1 MRRFPHPGPLTFL
14 ALLACAP
21 ACASRPSGGDA
32 DVDVTRGSSA
42 TTPSSTSSALTASI
56 TEVTSFGSNPGALKM
71 FVHVPPS
78 LAAGAPMVLVLHGC
92 AQGAADMA
100 TTGWSELADQAG
112 FLAVYPEQ
120 EIANNPARCFNWA
133 GEYGD
138 PSDLQRGKG
147 ENLSIKQM
155 VDQAVTDHGSD
166 PKRVFVVGFS
176 AGGGTAAI
184 MAATY
189 PDVFAGAA
197 TLAGLPYDCTTTYA
211 EVSGCMK
218 PGKTK
223 TAADWAALVKAADP
237 GFAGP
242 WPRVSIWQGSADATV
257 APANRTELVKQWTG
271 VHGIDGASP
280 VTDTVDGQ
288 SHAVYKDASG
298 TVLVETYEVAGMDHG
313 VPVAPMAGCGATAT
327 YAFDKGIC
335 GATHIASFFGISGGA
350 TGSGGDGGMS
360 SEGGGGEG
368 GADAGPKPGA
378 GGALSSSSSSGGVA
392 GDGGTASNAAAPG
405 DGSGGASA
413 TCAVAGPIGSTS
425 SGSSGG
431 LLVAGALLALAF
443 ALARAR
449 SLRAKAG
456 MVVGC
461 ALATSALGFGSSGCL
476 TSSGV
481 HTADGGAAPDAA
493 GGDNKDGI
501 TYRSLDGHPGCS
513 TVGLETR
520 KSSAYVPATIPGYKC
535 AAKAYPLV
543 AEDLKKPIVL
553 LMHGNSSTPA
563 DWEKFPADQ
572 ADALPMLADRLS
584 AQHFRVL
591 AVDMRY
597 DLSDDPKGDNKTE
610 NAGQNFDHGWAVPIL
625 EHFIDSVMSAF
636 PDRDL
641 SLVAFSVGP
650 TITRDALRRL
660 HRDGKKPYERFK
672 DLVFAAGAH
681 HGVSSFRTLCG
692 TNPTMR
698 GKIACELGDRT
709 SFQPTAFLTP
719 NNGAGGAWETPCSDG
734 DSAYGQKA
742 VCNGHKVTYTT
753 VVMQDVS
760 QGTYQDEFVS
770 EGSAKLAG
778 ATNLTV
784 GLTDN
789 DLSNYF
795 YNGLFKNHMGSIR
808 SDAALKIIVKALGG
822 DQ

>member
-1 MRRFPHPGPLTFL
+1 MRRNSNLRSLTFL

-21 ACASRPSGGDA
+21 ACASRPSDA
-32 DVDVTRGSSA
+32 DVD
-42 TTPSSTSSALTASI
+42 TPRTSTTSSALTASI

-71 FVHVPPS
+71 FVHVPPT
-78 LAAGAPMVLVLHGC
+78 LAANAPLVLVLHGC

-100 TTGWSELADQAG
+100 TTGWNELADKEG
-112 FLAVYPEQ
+112 FLVVYPEQ

-155 VDQAVTDHGSD
+155 VDQAITDHGSD

-197 TLAGLPYDCTTTYA
+197 TMSGLPYDCTTTYS
-211 EVSGCMK
+211 EVSTCMK

-223 TAADWAALVKAADP
+223 SAADWAALVKAADP
-237 GFAGP
+237 SFAGP
-242 WPRVSIWQGSADATV
+242 WPRMSIWQGSADTTV
-257 APANRTELVKQWTG
+257 APANRMELVKQWTG
-271 VHGIDGASP
+271 VHGIDAVAP

-288 SHAVYKDASG
+288 SHAVYKDATG
-298 TVLVETYEVAGMDHG
+298 NVLVETYEVAGMDHG
-313 VPVAPMAGCGATAT
+313 VAVAPSAGCGAAAT

-335 GATHIASFFGISGGA
+335 AATHIASFFGITSG
-350 TGSGGDGGMS
+350 TITTNGDGGTS
-360 SEGGGGEG
+360 VGEG
-368 GADAGPKPGA
+368 GTSTDAGAGADAAADAAAKPGSS
-378 GGALSSSSSSGGVA
+378 GGPSSSSSTGGVA
-392 GDGGTASNAAAPG
+392 DGGAPSSAAAGDGA
-405 DGSGGASA
+405 GS
-413 TCAVAGPIGSTS
+413 TCTVSGPIGASTSTTTSSTS
-425 SGSSGG
+425 SSASFVLGAS
-431 LLVAGALLALAF
+431 LLVLLGALVRSRRT
-443 ALARAR
+443 ARAK
-449 SLRAKAG
+449 SGA
-456 MVVGC
+456 VFGC
-461 ALATSALGFGSSGCL
+461 ALAASTVGFGSGCL
-476 TSSGV
+476 TSAPIGPKSY
-481 HTADGGAAPDAA
+481 AGAADAN
-493 GGDNKDGI
+493 GVK
-501 TYRSLDGHPGCS
+501 YRSLDTHPGCS
-513 TVGLETR
+513 TAGLDTR
-520 KSSAYVPATIPGYKC
+520 KASAYTPAVIPGYKC
-535 AAKAYPLV
+535 AAKAYPLDN
-543 AEDLKKPIVL
+543 EDTKKPIVL

-563 DWEKFPADQ
+563 DWEKFPADKP
-572 ADALPMLADRLS
+572 DALPMLADRLV

-591 AVDMRY
+591 AVDVRY
-597 DLSDDPKGDNKTE
+597 DLTDDPKGNNKTE

-625 EHFIDSVMSAF
+625 EHFIESVMNAF

-650 TITRDALRRL
+650 TIARDALRRL
-660 HRDGKKPYERFK
+660 HHDGKRPYERFK
-672 DLVFAAGAH
+672 DVVFAAGAH

-698 GKIACELGDRT
+698 GVIACELGDRV
-709 SFQPTAFLTP
+709 SFTPTPFLAP
-719 NNGAGGAWETPCSDG
+719 MNGPDGAWETPCSDG
-734 DSAYGQKA
+734 DSAFGQKGA
-742 VCNGHKVTYTT
+742 CNSHKVSYTT

-770 EGSAKLAG
+770 EGSAKLNG
-778 ATNLTV
+778 ATNLTI

-808 SDAALKIIVKALGG
+808 SEAALKIIVKALGG

>member
-1 MRRFPHPGPLTFL
+1 M
-14 ALLACAP
+14 
-21 ACASRPSGGDA
+21 SRTS
-32 DVDVTRGSSA
+32 
-42 TTPSSTSSALTASI
+42 TTTSALTASI
-56 TEVTSFGSNPGALKM
+56 TEVTSFGTNPGALKM

-78 LAAGAPMVLVLHGC
+78 LPAGAPMVLVLHGC
-92 AQGAADMA
+92 TQGAADMA

-112 FLAVYPEQ
+112 FLVVYPEQ

-155 VDQAVTDHGSD
+155 VDQAVVDHGSD

-197 TLAGLPYDCTTTYA
+197 TMAGLPYDCTTTYS

-237 GFAGP
+237 SFAGS
-242 WPRVSIWQGSADATV
+242 WPRMSIWQGSADSTV
-257 APANRTELVKQWTG
+257 APANRMELVKQWTG
-271 VHGIDGASP
+271 VHGVDAVAP
-280 VTDTVDGQ
+280 VADTVDGQ
-288 SHAVYKDASG
+288 SHAVYKDATG
-298 TVLVETYEVAGMDHG
+298 AVLVETYEVAGMDHG
-313 VPVAPMAGCGATAT
+313 VPVAPTAGCGATAT

-335 GATHIASFFGISGGA
+335 AATHIASFFGITSGS
-350 TGSGGDGGMS
+350 TGMDGGDA
-360 SEGGGGEG
+360 
-368 GADAGPKPGA
+368 GADASTDASADAGKKPGA
-378 GGALSSSSSSGGVA
+378 SGPISSSSSSGSVG
-392 GDGGTASNAAAPG
+392 GDGGSTSNGAAPG
-405 DGSGGASA
+405 DGANNASA
-413 TCAVAGPIGSTS
+413 TCTVAGPVGSSTS
-425 SGSSGG
+425 DSSAPF
-431 LLVAGALLALAF
+431 LLAGVLLALLALA
-443 ALARAR
+443 ARAR
-449 SLRAKAG
+449 SLRATG
-456 MVVGC
+456 GIVIGC
-461 ALATSALGFGSSGCL
+461 ALAATTVSFGSGCL

-481 HTADGGAAPDAA
+481 HAADGGAAPDAA

-501 TYRSLDGHPGCS
+501 TYRALDGHPGCS

-520 KSSAYVPATIPGYKC
+520 KASAYVPATIPGYKC

-543 AEDLKKPIVL
+543 AEDIKKPIVL

-597 DLSDDPKGDNKTE
+597 DLTDDPKGDNKTE

-650 TITRDALRRL
+650 TIARDALRRL

-709 SFQPTAFLTP
+709 SFMPTDFLKP
-719 NNGAGGAWETPCSDG
+719 NNGPDGAWETPCSDG
-734 DSAYGQKA
+734 DSAFGQKG

-770 EGSAKLAG
+770 EGSAKLNG

>member
-1 MRRFPHPGPLTFL
+1 MRRIHHLQSL
-14 ALLACAP
+14 AFITLVACAS
-21 ACASRPSGGDA
+21 ACASRAPDA
-32 DVDVTRGSSA
+32 DREADVPRVA
-42 TTPSSTSSALTASI
+42 TSSSALTASI
-56 TEVTSFGSNPGALKM
+56 TEVTSFGTNPGALKM
-71 FVHVPPS
+71 FVHVPPA
-78 LAAGAPMVLVLHGC
+78 LPAAAPLVLVLHGC

-112 FLAVYPEQ
+112 FLVVYPEQ
-120 EIANNPARCFNWA
+120 QIANNPARCFNWA
-133 GEYGD
+133 GEFGD
-138 PSDLQRGKG
+138 PSNLQRGKG

-155 VDQAVTDHGSD
+155 VDQAITDHGSD
-166 PKRVFVVGFS
+166 SKRVFVVGFS

-189 PDVFAGAA
+189 PEVFAGAA
-197 TLAGLPYDCTTTYA
+197 TMAGLPFNCTTTYS
-211 EVSGCMK
+211 EVNTCMK

-242 WPRVSIWQGSADATV
+242 WPRMSIWQGSADTTV
-257 APANRTELVKQWTG
+257 APANRMELVKQWTG
-271 VHGIDGASP
+271 VHGIDAVAP
-280 VTDTVDGQ
+280 VADTVDGQ
-288 SHAVYKDASG
+288 SHAVYKDSTG
-298 TVLVETYEVAGMDHG
+298 TVLVETYEVAGMQHG
-313 VPVAPMAGCGATAT
+313 VPVAPTAGCGAAAT

-335 GATHIASFFGISGGA
+335 AATHIASFFGITSAGGST
-350 TGSGGDGGMS
+350 TGDAGAGDGGDA
-360 SEGGGGEG
+360 GGEG
-368 GADAGPKPGA
+368 GTKPA
-378 GGALSSSSSSGGVA
+378 SSGGVSSSSSSGSIADGGGSSGAPSSVGPGAGGGGAGATCTVA
-392 GDGGTASNAAAPG
+392 GGVG
-405 DGSGGASA
+405 
-413 TCAVAGPIGSTS
+413 TS
-425 SGSSGG
+425 SGSSALLIVSALVIAG
-431 LLVAGALLALAF
+431 LL
-443 ALARAR
+443 ARKR
-449 SLRAKAG
+449 SLRAKTSA
-456 MVVGC
+456 VVGC
-461 ALATSALGFGSSGCL
+461 ALAASTLGFGSGCL

-481 HTADGGAAPDAA
+481 VPSSDAGAPDAA

-513 TVGLETR
+513 TVGLDTR
-520 KSSAYVPATIPGYKC
+520 KASAYVPATIPGYKC

-543 AEDLKKPIVL
+543 AEDTKKPIVL

-563 DWEKFPADQ
+563 DWEKFPADKP
-572 ADALPMLADRLS
+572 DALPMLADRLS

-591 AVDMRY
+591 AVDVRY
-597 DLSDDPKGDNKTE
+597 DLTDDPKGNNKTE

-625 EHFIDSVMSAF
+625 QHFIESVMAAF

-650 TITRDALRRL
+650 TIARDALRRI
-660 HRDGKKPYERFK
+660 HREGKKPFERFK
-672 DLVFAAGAH
+672 DLVFAAGSH

-709 SFQPTAFLTP
+709 SFQPTDFLKP
-719 NNGAGGAWETPCSDG
+719 NNGPDGAWETPCSDG
-734 DSAYGQKA
+734 DSAYGQKG

-770 EGSAKLAG
+770 EGSSKLNG

>member
-1 MRRFPHPGPLTFL
+1 MRRFPHLGSLTFL

-21 ACASRPSGGDA
+21 ACASRPS
-32 DVDVTRGSSA
+32 DVDVDVAQTS
-42 TTPSSTSSALTASI
+42 TTTSALTASI

-78 LAAGAPMVLVLHGC
+78 LPAGAPMVLVLHGC
-92 AQGAADMA
+92 TQTAADIA

-112 FLAVYPEQ
+112 FLVVYPEQ
-120 EIANNPARCFNWA
+120 ELPNNPARCFNWA

-155 VDQAVTDHGSD
+155 VDQAITDHGSD

-197 TLAGLPYDCTTTYA
+197 TMAGLPYDCTTTYA
-211 EVSGCMK
+211 EVNGCMK

-242 WPRVSIWQGSADATV
+242 WPRMSIWQGSADTTV
-257 APANRTELVKQWTG
+257 APANRMELVKQWTG
-271 VHGIDGASP
+271 VHGIDGAAP

-288 SHAVYKDASG
+288 SHAVYKDSSG
-298 TVLVETYEVAGMDHG
+298 AVLVETYEVADMPHG
-313 VPVAPMAGCGATAT
+313 VPVVPAAGCGAAGT

-335 GATHIASFFGISGGA
+335 AATHIASFFGITSASSSGDAGAGSDAGSDAGNKPGSSGGV
-350 TGSGGDGGMS
+350 
-360 SEGGGGEG
+360 
-368 GADAGPKPGA
+368 
-378 GGALSSSSSSGGVA
+378 SSSSSSGGIS
-392 GDGGTASNAAAPG
+392 GDGGA
-405 DGSGGASA
+405 
-413 TCAVAGPIGSTS
+413 
-425 SGSSGG
+425 GSSGG
-431 LLVAGALLALAF
+431 ATGNAAGPGGSVGSTCTVAGPVGSGASTSFGPLALLGALFAVIVAIARTRSRRARGSAIAGGALA
-443 ALARAR
+443 
-449 SLRAKAG
+449 
-456 MVVGC
+456 
-461 ALATSALGFGSSGCL
+461 ATTLCFGAGCL
-476 TSSGV
+476 TSSASA
-481 HTADGGAAPDAA
+481 TAADGGVTSAAVV
-493 GGDNKDGI
+493 GDPTKNEANKDGI
-501 TYRSLDGHPGCS
+501 TYRALDGHPGCS
-513 TVGLETR
+513 IVGLDTR
-520 KSSAYVPATIPGYKC
+520 KASAYVPATIPGYKC

-543 AEDLKKPIVL
+543 AEDTNKPIVL

-563 DWEKFPADQ
+563 DWEKFPADS

-591 AVDMRY
+591 AVDVRY
-597 DLSDDPKGDNKTE
+597 DLTDDPKGDNKTE

-625 EHFIDSVMSAF
+625 QHFIESVMNAF
-636 PDRDL
+636 PDRQL

-650 TITRDALRRL
+650 TIARDALRRL
-660 HRDGKKPYERFK
+660 HREGKKPYEHFK
-672 DLVFAAGAH
+672 DLVFAAGSH
-681 HGVSSFRTLCG
+681 HGVSSFRALCG

-709 SFQPTAFLTP
+709 SFQPTVFLAP
-719 NNGAGGAWETPCSDG
+719 NNGPDGAWETPCGDG
-734 DSAYGQKA
+734 DTAFGQKG
-742 VCNGHKVTYTT
+742 VCGGHKVSYTT
-753 VVMQDVS
+753 VVMKDVS

-770 EGSAKLAG
+770 EGSSKLNG
-778 ATNLTV
+778 ANNQTV

-808 SDAALKIIVKALGG
+808 SEAALKIIVKALGG